1 MTINELRY
9 IYLTT
14 DNPLEKD
21 LIGLYAPYLK
31 KERHYSSLDLEALR
45 EAWRASKNEKD
56 KTLITWIGKRKTAT
70 T

>member
-1 MTINELRY
+1 MTMRELRY

-14 DNPLEKD
+14 KNPLEKD

-31 KERHYSSLDLEALR
+31 KERHYSSLDIEALR
-45 EAWRASKNEKD
+45 EAWKASKGIDKD
-56 KTLITWIGKRKTAT
+56 LITWIGKKKTAT